1 MRKAAGVTEI
11 STRSRSSVPP
21 LSPELLPS
29 GKHKKMG
36 STFLAF
42 QGTQASQVWGHIS
55 GKKKGAELRG
65 SKGAAGRSTLPEAYP
80 LLPPCY
86 KAAYDS
92 IAQYKSSVPEAGR
105 GEMGGPRLRPS

>member
-1 MRKAAGVTEI
+1 M
-11 STRSRSSVPP
+11 SRASE
-21 LSPELLPS
+21 SPGRIP
-29 GKHKKMG
+29 GR
-36 STFLAF
+36 
-42 QGTQASQVWGHIS
+42 VWGSYFENQVGKLTFFS